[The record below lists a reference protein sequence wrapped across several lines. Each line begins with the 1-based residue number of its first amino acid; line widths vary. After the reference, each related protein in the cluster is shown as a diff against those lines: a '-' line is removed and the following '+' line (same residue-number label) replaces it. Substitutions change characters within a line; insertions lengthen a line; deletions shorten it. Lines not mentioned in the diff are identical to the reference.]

1 MPLWNDACM
10 KRMMFIGFSL
20 KNELPMARLY
30 SFHAF
35 PLKFQMGERLM
46 SPRNVGV
53 VFCVFSTCEIS
64 SLLVDC
70 CCRCPFFSSCF
81 LVLSRWFSL
90 CPSYVV
96 CASLLLAFCF
106 GGRLCVPIKSRAL
119 QNSLLTDLTQSFNIR
134 LACGNCFIVS
144 LAILVRVFRSKSLI
158 CIVIF
163 INMYGITFS
172 TPSL

>member
-53 VFCVFSTCEIS
+53 VFCMSAMFPVLILMHRLERESARCQILRKLFRPMLLS
-64 SLLVDC
+64 SFF
-70 CCRCPFFSSCF
+70 PFPEKLFVGSE
-81 LVLSRWFSL
+81 
-90 CPSYVV
+90 
-96 CASLLLAFCF
+96 
-106 GGRLCVPIKSRAL
+106 
-119 QNSLLTDLTQSFNIR
+119 
-134 LACGNCFIVS
+134 FI
-144 LAILVRVFRSKSLI
+144 
-158 CIVIF
+158 
-163 INMYGITFS
+163 Y
-172 TPSL
+172 